1 MVLAENKHF
10 APLTDFHVVLKAVC
24 GNSLLS
30 VAATD
35 LSMGI
40 ERLRIGQAPEDQ
52 LLGDDLS
59 VLNVMT
65 VVFQVP
71 VEVPAQTTERI
82 VLESLTSSMHRIA
95 SALSED

>member
-1 MVLAENKHF
+1 MLAENKHF

-24 GNSLLS
+24 GDSLPS
-30 VAATD
+30 VAATG

-40 ERLRIGQAPEDQ
+40 ERLRIGQAAEDH

-59 VLNVMT
+59 VLSVMT
-65 VVFQVP
+65 AASQVP
-71 VEVPAQTTERI
+71 VEVPAQTIERI
-82 VLESLTSSMHRIA
+82 VLGSLTSSMHRIA